1 MVHMGVRG
9 QRRRQELFIHMGV
22 WGQHRRQELL
32 IHKGL
37 WKQRRRQE
45 LLIHMGVWGQH
56 RRQELLI
63 HKGVWEQRRRQELV
77 HQGAW
82 EEGCRWKVVENAQRR
97 LSVEKAMARRR
108 AEANEGKGTEK
119 AIRTEGMDGRWDAK
133 IASVHMGLA
142 SRNREFALVKRRFA

>member
-9 QRRRQELFIHMGV
+9 QRRRQELF
-22 WGQHRRQELL
+22 
-32 IHKGL
+32 
-37 WKQRRRQE
+37 
-45 LLIHMGVWGQH
+45 IHMGVWGQH

-142 SRNREFALVKRRFA
+142 SRNRGFALVKRGFA

>member
-1 MVHMGVRG
+1 MTVHGGGMGTRGYTGQGREGGTGCEGTEWVSDTSVRCKVG
-9 QRRRQELFIHMGV
+9 AG
-22 WGQHRRQELL
+22 
-32 IHKGL
+32 
-37 WKQRRRQE
+37 
-45 LLIHMGVWGQH
+45 
-56 RRQELLI
+56 
-63 HKGVWEQRRRQELV
+63 LV

-108 AEANEGKGTEK
+108 AEAKEGKGTGK

-142 SRNREFALVKRRFA
+142 SRNGGFALVKRRFA